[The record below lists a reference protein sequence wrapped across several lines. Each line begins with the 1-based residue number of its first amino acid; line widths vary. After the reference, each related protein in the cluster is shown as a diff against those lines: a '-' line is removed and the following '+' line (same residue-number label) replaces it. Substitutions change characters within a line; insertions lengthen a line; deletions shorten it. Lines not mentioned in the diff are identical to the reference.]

1 MKRDPLINDVPR
13 RHLFIV
19 KLFPAHDVMR
29 TNPQPFLPSSLM
41 KTPRS
46 FSRLA
51 VSALLFAASSTF
63 TFAATSFD
71 PATLPAVDAPTIPQR
86 SVRITDFGAISD
98 GHTLNTDA
106 INRAIAS
113 VASQGGGRVIIPAG
127 LWRTGPI
134 VMQSRVELHV
144 AEGALV
150 QFSDNRADYPLV
162 ETNFEGRAQLRC
174 QSPISGRDLEH
185 IAITGKGVFDGAGQ
199 VWRPVKK
206 MKMTAGQWA
215 KLVDSGG
222 AVNATQDIWYPSPEI
237 RDGNEHRGPRTP
249 EFVQRTRDSLR
260 PVLVSL
266 VNCRHVLLDGPTFQN
281 SPGWCVHPL
290 MCDQVIV
297 RNVTIRNPWFAQNG
311 DGLDLESC
319 SNVIVENSSF
329 DVGDDAICLKS
340 GRDAEGRARGRPTE
354 NVRVRNCIVYHG
366 HGGFVV
372 GSEMSGGVR
381 RIHVSDVTFMGTD
394 VGLRFKSTRG
404 RGGVVED
411 ILIER
416 VRMTNI
422 PGEALLFDLFYG
434 TKAPDEADPQS
445 LNSPLLAAKPVS
457 EETPAFRNI
466 LIRDVVSL
474 DSERAALIRGLP
486 EMPVENIRLENVR
499 MSARSG
505 VYIADAAN
513 VSFSDVQIR
522 VENGPALA
530 IRDSAKIETH
540 SVSLKNQ
547 EGALAL
553 VRGGRSSAIDLRGV
567 DAASSAINIAKE
579 VPASAVSKR

>member
-1 MKRDPLINDVPR
+1 MKPPR
-13 RHLFIV
+13 LLPRLFASA
-19 KLFPAHDVMR
+19 L
-29 TNPQPFLPSSLM
+29 
-41 KTPRS
+41 
-46 FSRLA
+46 LA
-51 VSALLFAASSTF
+51 VSSSTLVL
-63 TFAATSFD
+63 AATAFD
-71 PATLPAVDAPTIPQR
+71 PATLPAVSAPVIPER

-113 VASQGGGRVIIPAG
+113 VAAKGGGRVIIPAG

-134 VMQSRVELHV
+134 VLQSRIELHV
-144 AEGALV
+144 EDGALV
-150 QFSDNRADYPLV
+150 QFSDNRADYPLI
-162 ETNFEGRAQLRC
+162 ETSFEGSAQLRC

-206 MKMTAGQWA
+206 MKMTAGQWS
-215 KLVDSGG
+215 KLLASGG
-222 AVNATQDIWYPSPEI
+222 AVNESKDIWYPSADI
-237 RDGNEHRGPRTP
+237 RDGNEYRGERTP
-249 EFVQRTRDSLR
+249 EFVQRTRDSRR
-260 PVLVSL
+260 PVLLSL
-266 VNCRHVLLDGPTFQN
+266 INCRHVLLDGPTFQN
-281 SPGWCVHPL
+281 SPSWCVHPL

-354 NVRVRNCIVYHG
+354 NVIVRNCIVYHG

-404 RGGVVED
+404 RGGAVED

-434 TKAPDEADPQS
+434 TKAPDEADPKS
-445 LNSPLLAAKPVS
+445 LNSPLLAAKPVT

-466 LIRDVVSL
+466 LIRDVVAL

-513 VSFSDVQIR
+513 VSFSDVEVR
-522 VENGPALA
+522 VEKGPALA
-530 IRDSAKIETH
+530 IRDSAKIETRT
-540 SVSLKNQ
+540 VSLKNK
-547 EGALAL
+547 EGALAT
-553 VRGGRSSAIDLRGV
+553 VRGDRSSAIDLRGI
-567 DAASSAINIAKE
+567 DAATAITISAE

>member
-1 MKRDPLINDVPR
+1 MKPPRPL
-13 RHLFIV
+13 
-19 KLFPAHDVMR
+19 
-29 TNPQPFLPSSLM
+29 SL
-41 KTPRS
+41 
-46 FSRLA
+46 LA
-51 VSALLFAASSTF
+51 SALVFFSASALT
-63 TFAATSFD
+63 AATAFD
-71 PATLPAVDAPTIPQR
+71 PATLPAVTAPSIPAHT
-86 SVRITDFGAISD
+86 VRITDFGAISD
-98 GHTLNTDA
+98 GHSLNTEA

-113 VASQGGGRVIIPAG
+113 VAAKGGGRVIIPAG

-134 VMQSRVELHV
+134 VLQNRIELHV
-144 AEGALV
+144 EDGALV
-150 QFSDNRADYPLV
+150 QFSDNRADYPLI
-162 ETNFEGRAQLRC
+162 ETSFEGRAQLRC
-174 QSPISGRDLEH
+174 QSPISGRNLEH

-215 KLVDSGG
+215 KLRASGG
-222 AVNATQDIWYPSPEI
+222 AVNASEDIWYPSAEI
-237 RDGNEHRGPRTP
+237 RDGNEHSGPRTP
-249 EFVQRTRDSLR
+249 EFIQRTRDSLR

-354 NVRVRNCIVYHG
+354 NVIVRHCIVYHG

-404 RGGVVED
+404 RGGAVED

-434 TKAPDEADPQS
+434 TKAPDEADPKS
-445 LNSPLLAAKPVS
+445 LNSPLLAAKPVT

-466 LIRDVVSL
+466 LIRDVVAL

-505 VYIADAAN
+505 IYIADAAN
-513 VSFSDVQIR
+513 VSFNDVHVL
-522 VENGPALA
+522 VEKGPALA
-530 IRDSAKIETH
+530 IRDSAKIETRA
-540 SVSLKNQ
+540 VSLKNK
-547 EGALAL
+547 EGALAT
-553 VRGGRSSAIDLRGV
+553 VRGDRSSAIDLSGT
-567 DAASSAINIAKE
+567 DTTANAIAISAE
-579 VPASAVSKR
+579 VPASAIIKP